1 MCSFTICEVS
11 FFIQKVLNNGAVT
24 LTINNSW
31 CDAPVVLHDRAPYA
45 VKVIFTVQSGEKPEI
60 ISKIYLSL

>member
-1 MCSFTICEVS
+1 MCYFIICEAF

-24 LTINNSW
+24 LTGNNSW

-45 VKVIFTVQSGEKPEI
+45 VKVIFTVQSREMPEI

>member
-31 CDAPVVLHDRAPYA
+31 CDAPVVLDDGAPCA
-45 VKVIFTVQSGEKPEI
+45 VEVTRTVQSGEKSEI